1 MIRFASVTKTFPNGK
16 TALKQISF
24 EIADGE
30 LVGIIGPS
38 GSGKTTVLKL
48 LINEISPTEGEI
60 NVGDFQVHKL
70 NRKRLPHLRR
80 TIGSVFQDFKIL
92 TDRTVAENVGL
103 ILEILDLPDKEIAEK
118 INIALEMVGLPQSGN
133 LFPAQLSGGELQRVA
148 IARAMAMNPKILF
161 ADEPTGNLDSATA
174 KQIAGL
180 LKEINNQG
188 TTVIVATHDKDVLD
202 FLKPRILQLEAG
214 ELIV

>member
-48 LINEISPTEGEI
+48 LINEINPTEGEI
-60 NVGDFQVHKL
+60 DVDDFQVHKL
-70 NRKRLPHLRR
+70 NRKKLPHLRR
-80 TIGSVFQDFKIL
+80 AIGSVFQDFKIL
-92 TDRTVAENVGL
+92 PDRTVAENVGL
-103 ILEILDLPDKEIAEK
+103 VLEILDIPDKEIAEK
-118 INIALEMVGLPQSGN
+118 VNITLEMVGLPQSGD
-133 LFPAQLSGGELQRVA
+133 LFPTQLSGGELQRVA

-161 ADEPTGNLDSATA
+161 ADEPTGNLDQETA

-188 TTVIVATHDKDVLD
+188 TTVIVATHDKNVLD

-214 ELIV
+214 ELII

>member
-30 LVGIIGPS
+30 MVGIIGPS
-38 GSGKTTVLKL
+38 GSGKTTILRL
-48 LINEISPTEGEI
+48 LINEIIPTEGEI
-60 NVGDFQVHKL
+60 SVDDFQVHKL
-70 NRKRLPHLRR
+70 NRKKLPQLRR
-80 TIGSVFQDFKIL
+80 TIGSVFQDYKIL

-118 INIALEMVGLPQSGN
+118 VTNALEMVGLSKTED

-148 IARAMAMNPKILF
+148 IARAMAMSPKILF
-161 ADEPTGNLDSATA
+161 ADEPTGNLDSVTA
-174 KQIAGL
+174 KQISKI
-180 LKEINNQG
+180 LKEINGRG
-188 TTVIVATHDKDVLD
+188 TTVIIATHDKGVLD
-202 FLKPRILQLEAG
+202 FIKPRILQLEAG
-214 ELIV
+214 ELIL

>member
-30 LVGIIGPS
+30 MVGIIGPS
-38 GSGKTTVLKL
+38 GSGKTTVLRL
-48 LINEISPTEGEI
+48 LINEIIPTEGEI
-60 NVGDFQVHKL
+60 NVDDFQVHKL
-70 NRKRLPHLRR
+70 NRKKLPQLRR

-103 ILEILDLPDKEIAEK
+103 ILEILDRPDKEIAEK
-118 INIALEMVGLPQSGN
+118 VNIALEMVGLPQSGD
-133 LFPAQLSGGELQRVA
+133 LFPTQLSGGELQRVA
-148 IARAMAMNPKILF
+148 IARAMAMSPKILF
-161 ADEPTGNLDSATA
+161 ADEPTGNLDSVTA

-188 TTVIVATHDKDVLD
+188 TTVIVATHDKNVLD

>member
-16 TALKQISF
+16 TALKQVSF

-38 GSGKTTVLKL
+38 GSGKTTLLRL
-48 LINEISPTEGEI
+48 LISDLSPTEGEI
-60 NVGDFQVHKL
+60 LVNDFQVHKL
-70 NRKRLPHLRR
+70 NRKKLPHLRR

-118 INIALEMVGLPQSGN
+118 VNISLEMVGLSQSGD

-161 ADEPTGNLDSATA
+161 ADEPTGNLDSGTA

-180 LKEINNQG
+180 LKEINSQG
-188 TTVIVATHDKDVLD
+188 TTVIVATHDKDILD

-214 ELIV
+214 ELII

>member
-1 MIRFASVTKTFPNGK
+1 MVDGRRPSPNYGIKCQTAMIRFASVTKTFQNGK
-16 TALKQISF
+16 TALKQVSF

-30 LVGIIGPS
+30 MVGIIGPS

-48 LINEISPTEGEI
+48 LINEIIPTEGEI
-60 NVGDFQVHKL
+60 SVDDFQVHKL
-70 NRKRLPHLRR
+70 NRKKLPQLRR

-103 ILEILDLPDKEIAEK
+103 ILEILDLPDK
-118 INIALEMVGLPQSGN
+118 
-133 LFPAQLSGGELQRVA
+133 
-148 IARAMAMNPKILF
+148 
-161 ADEPTGNLDSATA
+161 
-174 KQIAGL
+174 QIAGL

-188 TTVIVATHDKDVLD
+188 TTVIVATHDKNILD

-214 ELIV
+214 ELIL

>member
-16 TALKQISF
+16 TALKQVSF

-30 LVGIIGPS
+30 MVGIIGPS
-38 GSGKTTVLKL
+38 GSGKTTVLRL
-48 LINEISPTEGEI
+48 LINEIIPTEGEI
-60 NVGDFQVHKL
+60 NVDDFQVHKL
-70 NRKRLPHLRR
+70 NRKKLPQLRR

-103 ILEILDLPDKEIAEK
+103 ILEILDLPDKEIAAK
-118 INIALEMVGLPQSGN
+118 VTNALKMVGLPQLGD
-133 LFPAQLSGGELQRVA
+133 LFPTQLSGGELQRVA

-174 KQIAGL
+174 KQIARV
-180 LKEINNQG
+180 LKEINGRG
-188 TTVIVATHDKDVLD
+188 TTVIVATHDKDILD

>member
-1 MIRFASVTKTFPNGK
+1 MIRFASVTKTFQNGK

-30 LVGIIGPS
+30 MVGIIGPS
-38 GSGKTTVLKL
+38 GSGKTTVLRL
-48 LINEISPTEGEI
+48 LINEIIPTEGEI
-60 NVGDFQVHKL
+60 TVEDFEVHKL
-70 NRKRLPHLRR
+70 NRKKLPHLRR

-118 INIALEMVGLPQSGN
+118 VNIALEMVGLPQSGD

-188 TTVIVATHDKDVLD
+188 TTVIVATHDKNILD

>member
-16 TALKQISF
+16 TALKQVSF

-38 GSGKTTVLKL
+38 GSGKTTLLRL
-48 LINEISPTEGEI
+48 LINDVSPTEGEI
-60 NVGDFQVHKL
+60 LVDDFQVHKL
-70 NRKRLPHLRR
+70 NRKKLPHLRR

-92 TDRTVAENVGL
+92 SDRTVAENVGL

-118 INIALEMVGLPQSGN
+118 VNISLEMVGLPQSGN

-161 ADEPTGNLDSATA
+161 ADEPTGNLDSGTA

-180 LKEINNQG
+180 LKEINSQG
-188 TTVIVATHDKDVLD
+188 TTVIVATHDKDILD